1 MDRHIESFL
10 EKLAGEQGA
19 ARNTLLAYGRDLA
32 DFAEFA
38 HSRSQTA
45 AAADRDCV
53 IAYLGQ
59 QAELGLAARTQAR
72 RLSALRQFF
81 RHLAQDRVRPD
92 DPCFEIERPIQAK
105 TLPHFLSEPE
115 VELLFEG
122 ARQLKGHPGLVA
134 RAGLAILYSSGLR
147 ISEML
152 TLTRAIFT
160 NPQRFVTVRGKGSK
174 DRQVLLS
181 DEAQRA
187 ATALIEATS
196 KPGFAP
202 KFLFT
207 TRTGDRAIKRQAFDR
222 ILNLA
227 ADKGGVA
234 KGRLSPHML
243 RHSFATH
250 MLGRGADLRSLQL
263 LLGHADIATTE
274 IYTHVLAE
282 RLQQALL
289 DHHPLSDQP
298 RLSKPGPHPL

>member
-10 EKLAGEQGA
+10 EKLAGEKGA
-19 ARNTLLAYGRDLA
+19 ARNTLLAYGRDLS
-32 DFAEFA
+32 DFATFA
-38 HSRSQTA
+38 HAQGQTA
-45 AAADRDCV
+45 GLADRDCL
-53 IAYLGQ
+53 IAYLG
-59 QAELGLAARTQAR
+59 AMSDLGLAARTQAR

-92 DPCFEIERPIQAK
+92 DPSFEIEPPIQAK
-105 TLPHFLSEPE
+105 TLPDFLSEAE
-115 VELLFEG
+115 VELLFAG
-122 ARQLKGHPGLVA
+122 ADKLKGHPGLVA

-152 TLTRAIFT
+152 SLTRAIFT
-160 NPQRFVTVRGKGSK
+160 KEQRFVTVRGKGSK

-181 DEAQRA
+181 NQAHQAGR
-187 ATALIEATS
+187 ALIEATTR
-196 KPGFAP
+196 PGFAP

-207 TRTGDRAIKRQAFDR
+207 TRAGDRAIKRQAFDR

-227 ADKGGVA
+227 ADAGGVG

-250 MLGRGADLRSLQL
+250 MLARGANLRSLQI
-263 LLGHADIATTE
+263 LLGHSDIATTE

-289 DHHPLSDQP
+289 DHHPLS
-298 RLSKPGPHPL
+298 KTGTHPL